1 MRAIYGRVAAA
12 CLMVLGM
19 PIHLLLSVCVRLF
32 DGGPALYRARR
43 LGRHGCTYGL
53 LKYRS
58 MKVGSKPIIAGDF
71 KVVTVANDRRITPIG
86 RILRCGIDELPQVYN
101 VLRGEMAWIGPRP
114 DEPWMLDHYGPAVRT
129 RLAVRPGITGLAQ
142 VCDGRYLS
150 TAQSYA
156 LDIWYIRH
164 GSLWLRLWIILV
176 TPLFIAGLRS
186 VGARRFERIRH
197 SQEYKE
203 LQHACTQELEKARF
217 QTATAASAVEPMKAL
232 S

>member
-1 MRAIYGRVAAA
+1 MTAVYGRLAAA
-12 CLMVLGM
+12 AVMILGI
-19 PIHLLLSVCVRLF
+19 PIHLLISLLVRLY

-43 LGRHGCTYGL
+43 LGRHGRAYGL
-53 LKYRS
+53 LKYRT
-58 MKVGSKPIIAGDF
+58 MKVGSKPVIDGDF
-71 KVVTVANDRRITPIG
+71 KVVTVTNDSRITPIG

-129 RLAVRPGITGLAQ
+129 RLVVRPGITGLAQ

-164 GSLWLRLWIILV
+164 RSVWLNLWIILV
-176 TPLFIAGLRS
+176 TPLFIAGLCS
-186 VGARRFERIRH
+186 VGARKFERIRN
-197 SQEYKE
+197 SREYME
-203 LQHACTQELEKARF
+203 IQHACTQELEKARSKA
-217 QTATAASAVEPMKAL
+217 ATAASAV
-232 S
+232 